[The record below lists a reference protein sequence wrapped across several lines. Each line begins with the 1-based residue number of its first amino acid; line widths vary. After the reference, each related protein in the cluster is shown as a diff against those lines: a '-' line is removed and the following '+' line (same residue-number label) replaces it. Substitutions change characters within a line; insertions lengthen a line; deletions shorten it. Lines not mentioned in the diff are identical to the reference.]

1 MGRAKEYRQR
11 LKYQVASARK
21 KTLESLLA
29 VRFVEELGMS
39 ETEARLLGYRT
50 ARWIFNQPGV
60 RGPNQILSDAV
71 PGRDAFARK
80 HKALTKI
87 RLTPYDIEDLD
98 LELEFGLSTMQAGR
112 ILRLIEEAYRQD
124 ALLCAKQL
132 TVLCNITPTSL
143 RSRLTGLRREGMWAP
158 VAGLSRVE
166 RERGGELRSAW
177 ALARYLGGQP
187 LVGIRKTAALSR
199 EAFRH
204 LWSRFSHLAL
214 SILGGGVGQGDPEED
229 AWAAIVQTVPK
240 KKLLPLLEEPGMS
253 PSPGD
258 RASFMNELVADF
270 ALSPV
275 KARAL
280 REIAEEMLGALSDT
294 RPDGDVVYWAVSSTE
309 PAGKPLEACRL
320 VPVGITLYDCDDVP
334 PPEVDRDINRLSDI
348 KFRKILRYATQAK
361 YAGGYLTYADL
372 GHLMGIHPEAISRL
386 VRGSPTVAVPL
397 RGAECDIGRG
407 VTHRRKIIQLYLE
420 MHTETEIVA
429 RTGHS
434 YEAIENYIK
443 EFAAVLALSE
453 RGLTAPLIR
462 RVTGRSI
469 KLIYTYLDLIEEYSG
484 AEYAFRFHHLRRVFE
499 MHEDEL
505 KKTQRGVKR

>member
-29 VRFVEELGMS
+29 VRFAEELGMS

-50 ARWIFNQPGV
+50 GRWIISQPGV
-60 RGPNQILSDAV
+60 RGPNQILFDAV
-71 PGRDAFARK
+71 SGRDSFSRK
-80 HKALTKI
+80 HKTLTKI
-87 RLTPYDIEDLD
+87 RLTPYSVEDLD
-98 LELEFGLSTMQAGR
+98 LELEFGLSIMQTGR

-132 TVLCNITPTSL
+132 TLLCNITPTSL
-143 RSRLTGLRREGMWAP
+143 RGRLAGLRREGIWAP
-158 VAGLSRVE
+158 VAGLSRAD
-166 RERGGELRSAW
+166 REQGGELRSAW
-177 ALARYLGGQP
+177 SLARYLDGAP
-187 LVGIRKTAALSR
+187 LVEVRQTAALSR

-204 LWSRFSHLAL
+204 LWSRFTHVAHL
-214 SILGGGVGQGDPEED
+214 ILNGGFRQGDPEEE
-229 AWAAIVQTVPK
+229 AWAAIAQAVPK
-240 KKLLPLLEEPGMS
+240 KTLLSMLEDPGIP
-253 PSPGD
+253 PSLGD
-258 RASFMNELVADF
+258 WASFKNELLVDF
-270 ALSPV
+270 SLSPV
-275 KARAL
+275 KVTAIRD
-280 REIAEEMLGALSDT
+280 IAGEMLGALSDS

-309 PAGKPLEACRL
+309 PAGKPLDACRL
-320 VPVGITLYDCDDVP
+320 APVSLTLYDIQDVP

-348 KFRKILRYATQAK
+348 KFRKVLRYATQAK

-372 GHLMGIHPEAISRL
+372 GHLLGIHPEAISRL
-386 VRGSPTVAVPL
+386 VRSNPAVAVPL

-407 VTHRRKIIQLYLE
+407 VTHRSKIIQLYLE
-420 MHTETEIVA
+420 MHTETEIVS

-443 EFAAVLALSE
+443 EFATILVLFE

-469 KLIYTYLDLIEEYSG
+469 KLIYAYLELIEEYSG
-484 AEYAFRFHHLRRVFE
+484 PEYAFRFHHLRRVFQ

-505 KKTQRGVKR
+505 KKSLRGVKR

>member
-50 ARWIFNQPGV
+50 GRWIMGQPGV

-98 LELEFGLSTMQAGR
+98 LELEFGLSTMQVGR
-112 ILRLIEEAYRQD
+112 VIRLIEEAYRQD

-143 RSRLTGLRREGMWAP
+143 RSRLAGLRREGIFVP
-158 VAGLSRVE
+158 VAGLSKAD

-177 ALARYLGGQP
+177 ALVRYLDRQP
-187 LVGIRKTAALSR
+187 LAEVRQTAALSR
-199 EAFRH
+199 ESFRH
-204 LWSRFSHLAL
+204 LLSRFSQVARTVLN
-214 SILGGGVGQGDPEED
+214 GGFRQGDPEEE
-229 AWAAIVQTVPK
+229 AWAATMHAAPK
-240 KKLLPLLEEPGMS
+240 NKLLPLLEDPGAP
-253 PSPGD
+253 PSLGD
-258 RASFMNELVADF
+258 WASFKEELLADF
-270 ALSPV
+270 SLSPV

-280 REIAEEMLGALSDT
+280 REIAEEMLGALSDS
-294 RPDGDVVYWAVSSTE
+294 RPDGEVVYWAVGSTE

-320 VPVGITLYDCDDVP
+320 VPVNITLYDPDDVP

-348 KFRKILRYATQAK
+348 KFQKILRYTTQAK

-372 GHLMGIHPEAISRL
+372 GYLLGIHPEAISRL
-386 VRGSPTVAVPL
+386 VRSNPAVAVPL

-420 MHTETEIVA
+420 MHTETEIVS

-443 EFAAVLALSE
+443 EFAAVLVLSE
-453 RGLTAPLIR
+453 RGLPAPLIR

-469 KLIYTYLDLIEEYSG
+469 KLIYTYLELIEEYSCP
-484 AEYAFRFHHLRRVFE
+484 EYAFRFHHLRQVFQI
-499 MHEDEL
+499 HDDEL
-505 KKTQRGVKR
+505 KKSLRGVKR

>member
-29 VRFVEELGMS
+29 VRFAEELGMS

-50 ARWIFNQPGV
+50 GRWIISQPGV

-71 PGRDAFARK
+71 PGRDSFARK
-80 HKALTKI
+80 HKTLAKI
-87 RLTPYDIEDLD
+87 RLTPYDVEDLD
-98 LELEFGLSTMQAGR
+98 LELEFGLSNMQEGR

-124 ALLCAKQL
+124 ALMSAKHL

-143 RSRLTGLRREGMWAP
+143 RSRLAGLRREGMWVP
-158 VAGLSRVE
+158 VAGLSKVD

-177 ALARYLGGQP
+177 SLARYLDGAP
-187 LVGIRKTAALSR
+187 LVEVRQTAALSR

-204 LWSRFSHLAL
+204 LWSRFSHVARLVL
-214 SILGGGVGQGDPEED
+214 EGGFMSGDPEEA
-229 AWAAIVQTVPK
+229 AWAAIVQAVPK
-240 KKLLPLLEEPGMS
+240 KTLLPLLDEPGVAS
-253 PSPGD
+253 SAGD
-258 RASFMNELVADF
+258 WTSFRSELLADF
-270 ALSPV
+270 AMSPV
-275 KARAL
+275 KVRAI
-280 REIAEEMLGALSDT
+280 RDIAGEMLATLSDS

-309 PAGKPLEACRL
+309 PAGKPLDACRL
-320 VPVGITLYDCDDVP
+320 APVSLTLYDPEDVP

-348 KFRKILRYATQAK
+348 KFRKVLRYATQAK

-386 VRGSPTVAVPL
+386 VRSNPTVAVPL

-407 VTHRRKIIQLYLE
+407 VTHRSKIIQLYLE

-443 EFAAVLALSE
+443 EFAAVLVLCE

-469 KLIYTYLDLIEEYSG
+469 KLIYAYLELIEEYSG
-484 AEYAFRFHHLRRVFE
+484 PEYAFRFHHLRRVFQ
-499 MHEDEL
+499 MHEDDL
-505 KKTQRGVKR
+505 KKSLRGVKR